1 MPRLLGDAVGERLEL
16 PALYDDSDRD
26 LARAR
31 EFWKLERGQEFA
43 EPGNPSWEAFA
54 RGDWDESLRLI
65 EGFREGMTR
74 HHQALTAAG
83 TSTYRIRIVSLPPTP
98 YVQWE
103 LHALRLRDE
112 TGGSTRVLLDTA
124 VADLEDE
131 GPLPNIQTMD
141 RFVMYQP
148 IYDASGVGESG
159 VRYIDK
165 ALVSRCRDFIADL
178 YARGEPLADF
188 FRREIAPLPPPRLPG
203 PPLPR
208 DSQERS
214 ALLRT
219 DFIERGKAR

>member
-1 MPRLLGDAVGERLEL
+1 MPRPLGDAVGERLEL
-16 PALYDDSDRD
+16 PVLYDDSDRD

-43 EPGNPSWEAFA
+43 EPGNASWEAFA

-65 EGFREGMTR
+65 EDFREGMIR
-74 HHQALTAAG
+74 HQQSLAAGG

-103 LHALRLRDE
+103 LHVLRLRDE
-112 TGGSTRVLLDTA
+112 TGALTRVLLDTE

-131 GPLPNIQTMD
+131 GQLPDIQTMD
-141 RFVMYQP
+141 REVMYQP
-148 IYDASGVGESG
+148 IYDASGVGECG
-159 VRYIDK
+159 VRYTDK

-188 FRREIAPLPPPRLPG
+188 FRREIEPLPPPHSPG
-203 PPLPR
+203 PLLPEGSR
-208 DSQERS
+208 ERS

-219 DFIERGKAR
+219 GFIERKAR